1 MNRQIRLTVNGKKKE
16 IRIDV
21 RQSLL
26 EVLREQLGLLSV
38 KQGCS
43 VGECGACTV
52 LIDDVPIDAC
62 LYLAVWADGK
72 TIRTVEGESRDGKL
86 SSVQQAFVDEGAV
99 QCGICTPGFVMV
111 ATSFV
116 EKHKQQNASRHDI
129 RRGLAGNLC
138 RCTGYDTIVT
148 AVQKCL
154 DDAD

>member
-1 MNRQIRLTVNGKKKE
+1 VNRQISFSVNGKKKE
-16 IRIDV
+16 IRVDV

-38 KQGCS
+38 KQGCA

-52 LIDDVPIDAC
+52 LIDDVPIDSC

-72 TIRTVEGESRDGKL
+72 SIRTVEGESGGDKL
-86 SSVQQAFVDEGAV
+86 SRVQQAFVDEGAV
-99 QCGICTPGFVMV
+99 QCGICTPGFVMA

-116 EKHKQQNASRHDI
+116 EKHKQQSASRDDI

-154 DDAD
+154 DDDD